1 MKQYTD
7 DGYHQKPKSSSK
19 QMNLI
24 GAKKNSTKH
33 RESEEERLRVRI
45 DRKYRSEKRPPREEK
60 VQSPYVDDIED

>member
-1 MKQYTD
+1 
-7 DGYHQKPKSSSK
+7 
-19 QMNLI
+19 MNLI